1 VSAAARCEALVV
13 WEASVDAPS
22 VTVLLVLGEV
32 DEAAGRYDD
41 VDKVIRFLVDGHHHE
56 VSWLGTK
63 AVTVTVWGHQAD
75 EVVADIAGAAE
86 LLETMW

>member
-1 VSAAARCEALVV
+1 MV
-13 WEASVDAPS
+13 WEAAPDAPS

-41 VDKVIRFLVDGHHHE
+41 LDKVIRFLVDGHQHE
-56 VSWLGTK
+56 VSWLGTR
-63 AVTVTVWGHQAD
+63 AVFVSVWGHRAD
-75 EVVADIAGAAE
+75 EVVADVVDAAE